1 MAGRRVGFSI
11 SVVIGRFEGIV
22 VVDGLDGGGAS
33 VVLLTFSSNNPKAG
47 LLLILKK
54 SIGLMLC

>member
-1 MAGRRVGFSI
+1 VFSI
-11 SVVIGRFEGIV
+11 SVVIGRFAGIV
-22 VVDGLDGGGAS
+22 VVDDLGGSGAS
-33 VVLLTFSSNNPKAG
+33 VELVTFSSNDTKAG